1 VNFVVGRPI
10 CAGIGA
16 RWVRKCRHPWAKCLS
31 LGHDRPDNDGRRCE
45 MTDMGEQSNVS
56 NPEFFFRTAD
66 RLQMDS
72 CILALSKEG
81 KSVVIHSRSNELL
94 DYYGASFL
102 RRLKKRVKQQS
113 N

>member
-1 VNFVVGRPI
+1 
-10 CAGIGA
+10 
-16 RWVRKCRHPWAKCLS
+16 
-31 LGHDRPDNDGRRCE
+31 

-72 CILALSKEG
+72 CLTALSKEG
-81 KSVVIHSRSNELL
+81 KSIVIHSQSNELL

-102 RRLKKRVKQQS
+102 RRLKNELTTSQIEVFMPADTEAMLQRFNQLLSDIDRKSVV
-113 N
+113 